1 MRQAIAPPAMA
12 ECDSDREDVRPLPR
26 RYAIERTHE
35 LGEEIVGKQL
45 RDDQLH
51 ESAGP
56 GEPRRARGEQ
66 AHRARTKLVPPVF
79 GVELVFSP
87 GGFFEVVVDVDHGT
101 LDRAHGSPPTTTA
114 IAFGGVPTIAEGL

>member
-1 MRQAIAPPAMA
+1 MA

-26 RYAIERTHE
+26 RHAIERTHE
-35 LGEEIVGKQL
+35 LGEEIVEEQFL
-45 RDDQLH
+45 DDQLH
-51 ESAGP
+51 ERARPRQRP
-56 GEPRRARGEQ
+56 GARGEQ

-101 LDRAHGSPPTTTA
+101 LDLAHGSPPTTTA